1 MARNP
6 ITIEVLETLDAI
18 DRRGSFARA
27 AEELNKATS
36 AISYTV
42 QKLEEQLDIT
52 LFQREGRRSVLT
64 PAGKVVLAEGREIL
78 NSTVRLADKA
88 REVAMG
94 WEPRIAIAVETLQ
107 PLDRIFQAINEFLGE
122 HPAIELDMTETVL
135 NGGWELLDQDVVD
148 LVIGSP
154 GPPPRQKG
162 YRTVKLASPELIAV
176 IASKHKLARAAIG
189 EQAERVLGQLR
200 TVVTHDTSKTDITRS
215 AGITSD
221 GKRFY
226 VQNAQQKTA
235 AILAGIGIGHLPE
248 QEISE
253 YLENGTLLALP
264 YSESNIH
271 GNYMAWKLSNK
282 GKGLKALTN
291 ILGRQLKET

>member
-78 NSTVRLADKA
+78 SSTTRLADKA
-88 REVAMG
+88 REVATG
-94 WEPRIAIAVETLQ
+94 WEPRITIAVETLQ
-107 PLDRIFQAINEFLGE
+107 PLDRICS
-122 HPAIELDMTETVL
+122 VL
-135 NGGWELLDQDVVD
+135 NDFLIDHPNVEIDITESVLSGGWELLDQDIVD

-162 YRTVKLASPELIAV
+162 YRTVSLQSPELIAV
-176 IASKHKLARAAIG
+176 VSAKHPAAKL
-189 EQAERVLGQLR
+189 LGSQSHPRLDMR
-200 TVVTHDTSKTDITRS
+200 TVVTHDTAKQEITRN

-226 VQNAQQKTA
+226 VQNAQQKYA
-235 AILAGIGIGHLPE
+235 AIMAGIGAGHLPRT
-248 QEISE
+248 EITAELKSGQLIE
-253 YLENGTLLALP
+253 LP
-264 YSESNIH
+264 ISESNIS

-282 GKGLKALTN
+282 GKGLKALT
-291 ILGRQLKET
+291 LMLEKVLA